1 MCNMVKKWSPLVLC
15 VMLWV
20 GGTVSAEDELK
31 PEEGWKKS
39 ADLALSLNQS
49 SYSNSWTGG
58 ESGSIT
64 WTFTGDATAERA
76 FNAKTN
82 WRNNFKLAFGQTHSQ
97 TKNREEQTLNW
108 LAPEKSS
115 DRIFFESLLRF
126 TLGAVVDPYVAGTF
140 ESQIFDASVAEKNRY
155 INPMTVTQSAGIARA
170 FIKKAS
176 GELMSRA
183 GLSLREHMSRDIL
196 AGTDPIET
204 ENNSTVDGGIEW
216 VTDFNWK
223 FSADKLKYVSKLRV
237 FEALFNSSSDDLKDL
252 PQEDYWKSPDVAWE
266 NTISASVSKYIQA
279 SLFCELLYDKEI
291 DVRGRFREVLGLGI
305 AYKMF

>member
-1 MCNMVKKWSPLVLC
+1 MGRKLAKALVVLG
-15 VMLWV
+15 VIL
-20 GGTVSAEDELK
+20 GTAVVAPAKDELK
-31 PEEGWKKS
+31 PEDGWKKA

-49 SYSNSWTGG
+49 SYSDSWTGG

-64 WTFTGDATAERA
+64 WTFTGDVAAERA
-76 FNAKTN
+76 FNTKTN
-82 WRNNFKLAFGQTHSQ
+82 WRNNLKLSFGQTHSQ
-97 TKNREEQTLNW
+97 TKNEEEQTLNW

-126 TLGAVVDPYVAGTF
+126 TLGAYVDPYVAGTF
-140 ESQIFDASVAEKNRY
+140 ESQFFDASVAKKNRY
-155 INPMTVTQSAGIARA
+155 INPMTFTESAGVSRTL
-170 FIKKAS
+170 IKEAA
-176 GELMSRA
+176 GELISRA
-183 GLSLREHMSRDIL
+183 GLSLREHVSRDIV
-196 AGTDPIET
+196 AQSDPLET
-204 ENNSTVDGGIEW
+204 ETNSKIDGGLEW

-223 FSADKLKYVSKLRV
+223 FSGDKLKYASKLRV
-237 FEALFNSSSDDLKDL
+237 FEALFNSESDDLEGL

-305 AYKMF
+305 AYKLF